1 VCVVRTPLDIDPAST
16 DYTALGLALGAK
28 PAIKKTHAM
37 SMLATDQPAESNT
50 AARKRLRGAR
60 AAPPASTG
68 ADGAPPLESSS
79 ARAGKKQRPANPDN
93 DDAYRNLLERT
104 QGQARSQAFHRQ
116 DAQKRRAQGKTR
128 DGLIAPPT
136 FVNMGGAPAVAAA
149 ALAGAPTSSVG
160 EFVKS
165 LCAGLEDGQEEE
177 AGQMQEE
184 GRRRRSGPGGKEEL
198 EDDEVVTSGP
208 KHNPFAALGSDDEDD
223 EEERK
228 GLSSPGV
235 VFQPSVLRPPPVLSS
250 QSQALDQ
257 ANTGAVELA
266 PTTQGGE
273 GEGNGS
279 GGGQEKEDAG
289 NSLSS
294 MAALSSS
301 LLDVDALQQPQSVS
315 SIDKHEEKERGNDDS
330 STPTLPPLP
339 IFVPLPV
346 TVTEHKGN
354 VGGDGTKAS
363 PVIGEGGEVSA
374 DAKTEDHQN
383 L

>member
-1 VCVVRTPLDIDPAST
+1 MVRTPLDIDPAST
-16 DYTALGLALGAK
+16 KIHTALGLALGAK

-37 SMLATDQPAESNT
+37 SMLATDQPAESNS

-79 ARAGKKQRPANPDN
+79 ARVGKKQRPANPDY

-128 DGLIAPPT
+128 DGLIVPPT

-160 EFVKS
+160 EFVNS
-165 LCAGLEDGQEEE
+165 LCAGLEDGHEEEE
-177 AGQMQEE
+177 AGQKEEE
-184 GRRRRSGPGGKEEL
+184 GRRRRSGAGSKEEL
-198 EDDEVVTSGP
+198 DDDEVVTSGP

-228 GLSSPGV
+228 GQSSPGV
-235 VFQPSVLRPPPVLSS
+235 VFQPSVLRP
-250 QSQALDQ
+250 QALDQ
-257 ANTGAVELA
+257 ANTGAAEEA

-273 GEGNGS
+273 GQGNGS
-279 GGGQEKEDAG
+279 GGSREKEDAW

-301 LLDVDALQQPQSVS
+301 LLDVDASQQLQSVS
-315 SIDKHEEKERGNDDS
+315 SVDKHEEKERGNDDS

-346 TVTEHKGN
+346 TATEPKGN
-354 VGGDGTKAS
+354 MGGDGG
-363 PVIGEGGEVSA
+363 GEGGNDAVGEVSA
-374 DAKTEDHQN
+374 DAKEADFQD